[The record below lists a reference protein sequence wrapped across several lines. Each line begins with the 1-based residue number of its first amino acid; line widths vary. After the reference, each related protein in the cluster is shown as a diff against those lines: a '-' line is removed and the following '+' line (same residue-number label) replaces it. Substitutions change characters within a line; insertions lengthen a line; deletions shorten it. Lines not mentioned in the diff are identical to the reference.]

1 MVVKGVV
8 WLRGVEEEAC
18 EGGNH
23 GLTAALGALNTFDTF
38 HPLAGL
44 LNQSS

>member
-1 MVVKGVV
+1 MVGQGVV

-23 GLTAALGALNTFDTF
+23 GLTAALDALNTFDTF

-44 LNQSS
+44 LNQSR